1 MRSLN
6 LKNIAAGLGLGLAF
20 LAGSA
25 IDAQAQSQ
33 REIQRQIE
41 AREAAER
48 QQYEYQ
54 RQQYEYQRQQQ
65 RNARRNSRYRDRNDN
80 GRYYGGQQSVEDLS
94 YFPGTP
100 RQAMNATLRQG
111 YSQGLMAGQ
120 FDARKKKYNQS
131 NVYRNTGS
139 RPNSGDPSGADYL
152 YRQGY
157 LEGYEDGYYGRR
169 RY

>member
-1 MRSLN
+1 MRTFN
-6 LKNIAAGLGLGLAF
+6 LKTIALGVGLGFAL

-25 IDAQAQSQ
+25 LEVDAQSP
-33 REIQRQIE
+33 REIQRQRE
-41 AREAAER
+41 AREAAEY
-48 QQYEYQ
+48 QQRVYQQQQREY
-54 RQQYEYQRQQQ
+54 RRQQQ
-65 RNARRNSRYRDRNDN
+65 RNARRNSRNQDRYGRDQ
-80 GRYYGGQQSVEDLS
+80 YYGGQQSVEELS

>member
-1 MRSLN
+1 M
-6 LKNIAAGLGLGLAF
+6 

-25 IDAQAQSQ
+25 IEADAQTRRDTQ
-33 REIQRQIE
+33 RE
-41 AREAAER
+41 RERYER
-48 QQYEYQ
+48 QQREYE
-54 RQQYEYQRQQQ
+54 RQNQ
-65 RNARRNSRYRDRNDN
+65 RNAQRNRNRR
-80 GRYYGGQQSVEDLS
+80 GGQSVADLT

-111 YSQGLMAGQ
+111 YEQGLIAGQ
-120 FDARKKKYNQS
+120 YDARKKKYNTS
-131 NVYRNTGS
+131 NVYRNTG
-139 RPNSGDPSGADYL
+139 RAPNGGDPSSFDYL